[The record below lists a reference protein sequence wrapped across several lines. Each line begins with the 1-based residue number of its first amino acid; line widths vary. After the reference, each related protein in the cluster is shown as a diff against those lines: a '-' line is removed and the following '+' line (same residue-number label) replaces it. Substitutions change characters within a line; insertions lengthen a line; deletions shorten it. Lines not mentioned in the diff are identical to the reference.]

1 MDEGPLPLL
10 SANSHEAQA
19 VAERGSSRSKS
30 ASSVSRSY
38 LVDRAYREYCEL
50 KDAGNSVDP
59 DVYCARFPGI
69 ESSLARLLQAHRFL
83 EEYPELT
90 EDDIV
95 WPSVGEPFLDYQ
107 LVAELGQG
115 TFARVFLAEEA
126 KIGNRLVAV
135 KITCRGGADEADI
148 LGRVNH
154 PNIVPV
160 YSIQHDDMT
169 ELSAVCMPY
178 LGSATLHDVL
188 DGLNNQTDK
197 PKSARLFLD
206 AARELPHPVAASGH
220 TPAPPRILERG
231 TYLDAVRWVGMQLAD
246 ALAHIHE
253 RGICHLDL
261 KPSNVLLSPQGTP
274 MLLDFNL
281 SSSMRR
287 DPQRQGGTLPYMSPE
302 QLRLVLKRGPADAVQ
317 ANSDLFSLGV
327 ILYQLAT
334 GEHPFGPIP
343 LQGATEELA
352 VQLLERQSAGF
363 KPVRSLN
370 PGIDPAFAQ
379 WIERCLAFEPTERAK
394 SAAELAS
401 ALRLQLKPIARTR
414 RWIGR
419 NPKKVIVS
427 AVIFL
432 AAMLTAAV
440 AVASR
445 PSASERHYADG
456 KDAYLEGRYQDAVHR
471 FNAAVDADPEMVK
484 AYVGRGRAYL
494 KLGREDKSKYS
505 LAASDFEHAHR
516 LDPRGEY
523 QAACGYAANCLGFR
537 DTAVDLY
544 QKAIVAGFASPE
556 VLNNMGYSIRN
567 RKNSEKEATNYF
579 TEAIKRNDQLQS
591 AHFNRAN
598 LHSTK
603 AANTAQ
609 RLDYVNRFPNITA
622 TKPEWDPKSLSVELA
637 DALNAGNHDFEE
649 ALRIGPLSGELLVNA
664 ASFFAVDCVNQHA
677 WKKRAI
683 DLLTLGVR
691 RHDVDPVALA
701 SNPRL
706 KALQDDERFQHLLR
720 SPRPTRK
727 MTMAESFVDPL
738 QNFAP

>member
-1 MDEGPLPLL
+1 MDKGPLPLL

-19 VAERGSSRSKS
+19 VAERGGSRSKTT
-30 ASSVSRSY
+30 SSVSRSY

-50 KDAGNSVDP
+50 KDAGDSVDP

-90 EDDIV
+90 EDEIV
-95 WPSVGEPFLDYQ
+95 WPSVGESFLDYQ
-107 LVAELGQG
+107 LVADLGQG
-115 TFARVFLAEEA
+115 AFARVFLAEEA

-160 YSIQHDDMT
+160 FSIQHDDVT

-188 DGLNNQTDK
+188 DRLNNQTDK
-197 PKSARLFLD
+197 PKSARHFLD
-206 AARELPHPVAASGH
+206 AARELPHPVTASGS
-220 TPAPPRILERG
+220 PAPPRILQRG

-302 QLRLVLKRGPADAVQ
+302 QLQLLLKRGTADAVQ

-352 VQLLERQSAGF
+352 AQLLDRQHAGF

-370 PGIDPAFAQ
+370 QDIDPAFAQ
-379 WIERCLAFEPTERAK
+379 WIERCLAFDPAERAK

-401 ALRLQLKPIARTR
+401 ALRQQLKPIARTR

-419 NPKKVIVS
+419 NPKKVLVGV
-427 AVIFL
+427 AIFL
-432 AAMLTAAV
+432 AMILTAAA

-445 PSASERHYADG
+445 PSASERHYAAG
-456 KDAYLEGRYQDAVHR
+456 KEAYLEGRYQDAVHR
-471 FNAAVDADPEMVK
+471 FNAAVDADSEMVK

-494 KLGREDKSKYS
+494 KLGREDKSKFS
-505 LAASDFEHAHR
+505 LAASDFEHAHEF
-516 LDPRGEY
+516 DPRGEY
-523 QAACGYAANCLGFR
+523 QAAAGYAANCLGFHLL
-537 DTAVDLY
+537 AVGVY
-544 QKAIVAGFASPE
+544 KKAIDAGFDSPE
-556 VLNNMGYSIRN
+556 VLNNMGYSLRTK
-567 RKNSEKEATNYF
+567 KNSEKEAIDYL
-579 TEAIKRNDQLQS
+579 TEAIKRNNQLQ
-591 AHFNRAN
+591 AAYFNRAN

-609 RLDYVNRFPNITA
+609 RLDYVNRNPNVTA
-622 TKPEWDPKSLSVELA
+622 TKPEWNPKSLSVELA
-637 DALNAGNHDFEE
+637 DALNTGHHDFEE
-649 ALRIGPLSGELLVNA
+649 ALRLGPLSGELLVNA
-664 ASFFAVDCVNQHA
+664 ACFFTVDCENQHA
-677 WKKRAI
+677 WKARAI
-683 DLLTLGVR
+683 DLLTFGVR
-691 RHDVDPVALA
+691 QHDVDPGALA

-706 KALQDDERFQHLLR
+706 KALQDDERFQQLLR

-738 QNFAP
+738 KNFAP